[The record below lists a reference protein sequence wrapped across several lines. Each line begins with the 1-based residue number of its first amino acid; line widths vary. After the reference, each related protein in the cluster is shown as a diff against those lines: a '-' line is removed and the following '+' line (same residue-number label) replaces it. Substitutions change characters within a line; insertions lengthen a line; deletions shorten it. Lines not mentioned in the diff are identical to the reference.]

1 VTHKTTAKE
10 EIYFESRVRHWLRVL
25 SLGDW
30 KVEVYREKMEESA
43 ICEMWLN
50 AHGAH
55 IKLKDAFVYRPSKLF
70 LDRLALHE
78 VGHILL
84 CDLKRLI
91 KDRCVTEEMAE
102 TAEHAVIRRLESA
115 LK

>member
-1 VTHKTTAKE
+1 MYKTTMKDEA
-10 EIYFESRVRHWLRVL
+10 YFEACVKRWLLRL

-30 KVEVYREKMEESA
+30 KVEVYRKKQVDMSA
-43 ICEMWLN
+43 GCEMWHD

-55 IKLKDAFVYRPSKLF
+55 IQLNAEFPYQPTKPWLNK
-70 LDRLALHE
+70 LALHE

-91 KDRCVTEEMAE
+91 KDRCVTDSMIDV
-102 TAEHAVIRRLESA
+102 AEHAIIRRLENA
-115 LK
+115 L